1 MTNEDESAGVI
12 NTLSPIVQALRA
24 GLGDDL
30 VAVALFGSRARGE
43 ATPES
48 DWDVLVIARN
58 LPERVMKRHALL
70 KGLVPDTWYDNLSIL
85 GRTPQEFESHLP
97 ALYLEIALDGI
108 VLFDTD
114 GYLTQRLAKL
124 RAAIERLGL
133 ERQMEGGE
141 TRWRWRSHPPP
152 KWAIEW
158 ESVL

>member
-1 MTNEDESAGVI
+1 MSEDKPADVI
-12 NTLSPIVQALRA
+12 HTLSPVVQALRA
-24 GLGDDL
+24 SLGDDL

-70 KGLVPDTWYDNLSIL
+70 TGLVPDTWHGSLSIL

-133 ERQMEGGE
+133 ERQIECGE
-141 TRWRWRSHPPP
+141 TRWRWRHPPP
-152 KWAIEW
+152 PEWAIEW